1 MGSGPCHFYHVTWT
15 PTHWVSAPGTA
26 SLSCSSLLSKP
37 GSLLPRDY
45 GMRII
50 PSEILLSHLLPNLIS
65 LHWIPEG
72 IISISS
78 FKRPFLSLP
87 TPDSLMSL
95 STQSRW
101 LSLITRSVFFISLIT
116 SYNHLLIQSFSNESM
131 CNLQSETL
139 VCFIYLEA
147 STTPACNKF
156 SISICWLDEWCNK
169 LSNHHHNTMK
179 SIIIIIWIFRSNSRP
194 RNVKWL
200 GIGHARP
207 FSYSANLYSAFV
219 LCQRAT
225 CIG

>member
-37 GSLLPRDY
+37 GSLLPRD
-45 GMRII
+45 MRII
-50 PSEILLSHLLPNLIS
+50 PSEILSHLLPNLIS

-139 VCFIYLEA
+139 VCFIYLES

-156 SISICWLDEWCNK
+156 SISICWLDE
-169 LSNHHHNTMK
+169 
-179 SIIIIIWIFRSNSRP
+179 
-194 RNVKWL
+194 
-200 GIGHARP
+200 
-207 FSYSANLYSAFV
+207 
-219 LCQRAT
+219 
-225 CIG
+225 